1 MTIEIK
7 PLTIHTGAEISGVDI
22 TQPLSQSDAGEIWDA
37 FLKWKVVAF
46 RNQKMDHAQQVSFAR
61 TFGELTIGHA
71 VFGHV
76 EGYPEIYSVAK
87 NRWDNRY
94 KPAPP
99 NIRPWTG
106 YHADITA
113 AHNPPSVSMLRG
125 DVIPPYGGDT
135 LWANLVVAYDG
146 LSEPLKKFAE
156 TLRGL
161 HRFEPPIGTDV
172 TAEYRDMQ
180 ERRRLETEH
189 PLVRI
194 HPETGEKVLY
204 ISPSFL
210 KSIVNM
216 SPRESEQILEIF
228 WEHAV
233 RPEFTFRF
241 KWEPNDLIMW
251 DNRSVVHC
259 APRDIYETEFDR
271 QLYRVTLVGDVP
283 VGVDGRESVSIAG
296 QPITPFSA
304 QAAE

>member
-1 MTIEIK
+1 
-7 PLTIHTGAEISGVDI
+7 
-22 TQPLSQSDAGEIWDA
+22 
-37 FLKWKVVAF
+37 
-46 RNQKMDHAQQVSFAR
+46 
-61 TFGELTIGHA
+61 
-71 VFGHV
+71 
-76 EGYPEIYSVAK
+76 
-87 NRWDNRY
+87 
-94 KPAPP
+94 
-99 NIRPWTG
+99 
-106 YHADITA
+106 
-113 AHNPPSVSMLRG
+113 MLRG

-135 LWANLVVAYDG
+135 LWANLVVAYEG

-172 TAEYRDMQ
+172 TAEYREMQ

-189 PLVRI
+189 PLVRV

-210 KSIVNM
+210 KSIVDM
-216 SPRESEQILEIF
+216 SPRESEQILELF

-233 RPEFTFRF
+233 RPEFTYRF

-251 DNRSVVHC
+251 DNRAVVHC

-283 VGVDGRESVSIAG
+283 VGVNGLESNSLLG
-296 QPITPFSA
+296 QPILA
-304 QAAE
+304 YAAE